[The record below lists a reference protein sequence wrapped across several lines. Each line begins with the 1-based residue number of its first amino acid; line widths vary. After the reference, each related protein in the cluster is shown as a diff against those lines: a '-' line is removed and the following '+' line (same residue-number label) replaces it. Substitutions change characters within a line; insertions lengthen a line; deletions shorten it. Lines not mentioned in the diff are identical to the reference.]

1 LSAWLALTGIT
12 ACTLAAAQAPSS
24 AAAPASAAAHAAAS
38 ASASAAPNVYK
49 GLGLGSIAPETL
61 RQFAPRPLPEDTARR
76 IQSVLDLRA
85 PGAGLPSPDGRRLFF
100 TWRVTGVDQV
110 WRLDGP
116 NTFPRQL
123 TAGQDKTTV
132 AGVSPDGR
140 WLALQRDRGGQEN
153 PGLYLQPVEGG
164 ALKAVQ
170 HLPGVQTEFQGFS
183 PDGRFLYYVANDRR
197 RDSYAVYRHALA
209 DGRSEMLY
217 DGQGFWRVGDLA
229 AGRLLLVKYTG
240 SVGREW
246 SLFDEA
252 SRSLTPLLGQGEH
265 EGYDMAFAPQ
275 AGRYFVSH
283 TKATGF
289 RRVFRWAPGQG
300 FEPVAL
306 PVPDHWDVEDMKLD
320 DARKRLY
327 LSVNEAGYLRSVA
340 LDARTL
346 QPLPLPWPAG
356 AEHQG
361 VGALTP
367 DGERVVLTV
376 SRPDAPRES
385 HVYDWRTRQLTRWIV
400 PSTPETDTRRY
411 VPATLESYPAK
422 DGTPI
427 PMFVRRPPQCA
438 DQAGIGAEPP
448 QAGPSPVGGQRRAE
462 GASVGAGTGAEP
474 PQAGPSPL
482 GGQRRAEGAS
492 VGASSLPCPVLVHF
506 HGGPEGQSKPGFS
519 PLWQLFVDAGFIVV
533 DPNVR
538 GSTGYGKAWLDA
550 DNGPKRLQ
558 VLGDIEDAALY
569 ARKAWARNGVAP
581 KVGVFGG
588 SYGGY
593 ATLMAMTRFAGA
605 YDAGV
610 SVVGIA
616 NLLSFLENT
625 APYRRQLRVTEYGD
639 PATDREALKQL
650 SATTWVHQLK
660 APLMIIQGANDP
672 RVPVGEALQ
681 MHEAAKARGVPLEL
695 MIFADEGHGA
705 SSRGNQALEYGHM
718 LRFFQQHLQGV
729 TPAPAAS
736 APPAAPAASPSPA
749 PAG

>member
-1 LSAWLALTGIT
+1 
-12 ACTLAAAQAPSS
+12 
-24 AAAPASAAAHAAAS
+24 
-38 ASASAAPNVYK
+38 
-49 GLGLGSIAPETL
+49 
-61 RQFAPRPLPEDTARR
+61 
-76 IQSVLDLRA
+76 
-85 PGAGLPSPDGRRLFF
+85 
-100 TWRVTGVDQV
+100 
-110 WRLDGP
+110 
-116 NTFPRQL
+116 
-123 TAGQDKTTV
+123 
-132 AGVSPDGR
+132 
-140 WLALQRDRGGQEN
+140 
-153 PGLYLQPVEGG
+153 
-164 ALKAVQ
+164 
-170 HLPGVQTEFQGFS
+170 
-183 PDGRFLYYVANDRR
+183 
-197 RDSYAVYRHALA
+197 
-209 DGRSEMLY
+209 
-217 DGQGFWRVGDLA
+217 
-229 AGRLLLVKYTG
+229 
-240 SVGREW
+240 
-246 SLFDEA
+246 
-252 SRSLTPLLGQGEH
+252 
-265 EGYDMAFAPQ
+265 
-275 AGRYFVSH
+275 
-283 TKATGF
+283 
-289 RRVFRWAPGQG
+289 
-300 FEPVAL
+300 
-306 PVPDHWDVEDMKLD
+306 
-320 DARKRLY
+320 
-327 LSVNEAGYLRSVA
+327 
-340 LDARTL
+340 
-346 QPLPLPWPAG
+346 
-356 AEHQG
+356 
-361 VGALTP
+361 
-367 DGERVVLTV
+367 
-376 SRPDAPRES
+376 
-385 HVYDWRTRQLTRWIV
+385 
-400 PSTPETDTRRY
+400 
-411 VPATLESYPAK
+411 
-422 DGTPI
+422 
-427 PMFVRRPPQCA
+427 
-438 DQAGIGAEPP
+438 
-448 QAGPSPVGGQRRAE
+448 
-462 GASVGAGTGAEP
+462 
-474 PQAGPSPL
+474 
-482 GGQRRAEGAS
+482 
-492 VGASSLPCPVLVHF
+492 VLVHF